1 MQSVAR
7 WAPEGKM
14 VGEKKLSERQKNIL
28 DYIED
33 YVDERGYPPS
43 IREIGDQVG
52 ISSTSVVDYNLKVLE
67 RVGRIRRDR
76 EVSRGLEL
84 VGGKRGQRH
93 QSQPR
98 VVRIPIVGRI
108 AAGQP
113 IEAIEDPDEFVELTA
128 GSVPEGAYALR
139 VRGTSMIEDHIDDG
153 DLVVVR
159 PQRSVDNG
167 DIAVAIVSDMTE
179 NGGATLKRFYLE
191 GDKVR
196 LQPRNPTMQ
205 PIIVPAD
212 QVEVRGKVVKLLRDR
227 KSVV

>member
-1 MQSVAR
+1 
-7 WAPEGKM
+7 M

-33 YVDERGYPPS
+33 YVDERGYTPS

-212 QVEVRGKVVKLLRDR
+212 QVEVRGKVVKLLRDL
-227 KSVV
+227 

>member
-1 MQSVAR
+1 
-7 WAPEGKM
+7 M
-14 VGEKKLSERQKNIL
+14 VTAKKLSERQKNIL
-28 DYIED
+28 KYIEA

-67 RVGRIRRDR
+67 REGRIRRDR

-84 VGGKRGQRH
+84 VGGQRGPR
-93 QSQPR
+93 QSSMPR
-98 VVRIPIVGRI
+98 VVRIPVIGRI

-159 PQRSVDNG
+159 PQQSVDNG
-167 DIAVAIVSDMTE
+167 DIAVAIVDEATE
-179 NGGATLKRFYLE
+179 NGGAPLE
-191 GDKVR
+191 
-196 LQPRNPTMQ
+196 
-205 PIIVPAD
+205 
-212 QVEVRGKVVKLLRDR
+212 
-227 KSVV
+227 